1 MTATAKKLSIRLE
14 AVGGD
19 KVRQEFKTL
28 GADGQKAFRQ
38 ITQVIQPANDNLRAL
53 SDTAKTFNGILK
65 QTAGLFG
72 AYLGASGLVRT
83 FKGIVSINKEFE
95 SLSGSLKTVTG
106 SAEKARAAFTLIED
120 FATSTPYQLEEIV
133 DSFIRLKAMGL
144 EPSME
149 TLTSY
154 GNTASAFGKNI
165 LEFVSAV
172 TSATVGE
179 FERLKT
185 FGIKAKVEG
194 ERVKFIFQGVTTEVG
209 KNAVEIENYLRSIG
223 TINFAG
229 AMKEQMDTMG
239 GVMSNIEDAFGK
251 LARNIGEAGLTT
263 AIKNALKQFND
274 MVDGAEGAATSIGKG
289 LTTAVNLAANAF
301 FLLAKHADV
310 AIELLTVRLDSK
322 ALLGGLTLLRA
333 GIGYVQASLAGMS
346 LQAKSAVAGI
356 AMMSNVSKLAAVQ
369 MGVLATAAGVLRGAL
384 ALIGGPAGLAVL
396 ACMVLYKLVDSH
408 DVAKRA
414 AHDHAE
420 TLKKLQ
426 DELKATTEE
435 AAKFSAEQQ
444 KDMSLAEWEL
454 KLKTAKQNIED
465 LTAEIKNTGGLS
477 FRIRHSPKSLL
488 KDYEIYAKEW
498 AETLRQSK
506 ISLEQY
512 EKEIWAVA
520 AQYPDFQP
528 QAKEIQNKLLLL
540 KAAEQDAYKAQ
551 QELKY
556 LENPELRPKEESK
569 TVTPTP
575 TSSIVPK
582 TTDKS
587 ADNAYKRNIEDI
599 KNKLLEL
606 KTPYE
611 QAMAKAD
618 QWKEN
623 ALKNLRSSASGYED
637 YKKQIEQVYD
647 NMVKKAD
654 ETALA
659 TSKKMEDGFKRSFIG
674 LKKEVDDLAT
684 LAESTVINAFHSME
698 DTLVSFVTTG
708 KMNISD
714 LVNSIVQD
722 FAKLAMRQAVTQ
734 PLMASLSA
742 YMGFG
747 AAHTGGIVGA
757 DTLKTTYAS
766 PAVFS
771 GAPKFHKG
779 GIVGDEVPIIAK
791 RGEGV
796 FTKEQMKALGDGGGT
811 EVNVNVNVVNNA
823 ASEVKT
829 SVSKTN
835 LGNGDFSLDVVIE
848 KIEGAI
854 GKNISKGEGLSP
866 LLEQRYGLNPA
877 YGSYR

>member
-19 KVRQEFKTL
+19 KVRSEFKSL
-28 GADGQKAFRQ
+28 GTDGQKAFRQ
-38 ITQVIQPANDNLRAL
+38 ITQVITPANDNLIAL

-65 QTAGLFG
+65 QTAGLVG
-72 AYLGASGLVRT
+72 AYLGASGLMRT

-120 FATSTPYQLEEIV
+120 FATSTPYQLEEII

-149 TLTSY
+149 ALTSY

-251 LARNIGEAGLTT
+251 LSRNIGEAGLTT

-274 MVDGAEGAATSIGKG
+274 MVDGAADAATSIGKG

-301 FLLAKHADV
+301 FFLAKHADV
-310 AIELLTVRLDSK
+310 AIELLTVRLGSK

-333 GIGYVQASLAGMS
+333 GISYVQASLAGMS
-346 LQAKSAVAGI
+346 VQAKSAVAGI

-396 ACMVLYKLVDSH
+396 ACMALYKLVDSH

-435 AAKFSAEQQ
+435 AAKFSAELQ
-444 KDMSLAEWEL
+444 KDMSLAEWGL
-454 KLKTAKQNIED
+454 KLKTAKQNIKD
-465 LTAEIKNTGGLS
+465 LTAEIKSTGGLS
-477 FRIRHSPKSLL
+477 FRIRHSPKALL

-520 AQYPDFQP
+520 AKSPDFQP

-569 TVTPTP
+569 TVTQTP
-575 TSSIVPK
+575 TFTTPK

-587 ADNAYKRNIEDI
+587 AENAYKRNIEDI

-623 ALKNLRSSASGYED
+623 ALQNLRSSASGYDD

-647 NMVKKAD
+647 HMVKKAD

-659 TSKKMEDGFKRSFIG
+659 TSKKMEDGFKRGFIG
-674 LKKEVDDLAT
+674 LKKEVDDFAI
-684 LAESTVINAFHSME
+684 LAESTVRNAFHSME
-698 DTLVSFVTTG
+698 DALVSFVTTG

-747 AAHTGGIVGA
+747 TAHTGGIVGA

>member
-28 GADGQKAFRQ
+28 GTDGQKAFRQ

-65 QTAGLFG
+65 QTAGLVG
-72 AYLGASGLVRT
+72 AYLGASGLMRT

-106 SAEKARAAFTLIED
+106 SAEKARAAFTLLED

-149 TLTSY
+149 ALTSY

-263 AIKNALKQFND
+263 AIKNALKLFND
-274 MVDGAEGAATSIGKG
+274 MVDSAGDAATSIGKG
-289 LTTAVNLAANAF
+289 LTTAVNMAANAF
-301 FLLAKHADV
+301 FFLAKHADV
-310 AIELLTVRLDSK
+310 AIELLTVRLGSK

-346 LQAKSAVAGI
+346 VQAKSAVAGI

-369 MGVLATAAGVLRGAL
+369 MGVLAMAAGVLRGAL

-396 ACMVLYKLVDSH
+396 ACMALYKLVDSH

-444 KDMSLAEWEL
+444 KDMSLAEWGL
-454 KLKTAKQNIED
+454 KLKTARQNIKD

-477 FRIRHSPKSLL
+477 FRIRHSPKALL

-512 EKEIWAVA
+512 EKEIWAVVA
-520 AQYPDFQP
+520 KSPDFQP

-551 QELKY
+551 NELKY
-556 LENPELRPKEESK
+556 LENPELRPKEPVKAE
-569 TVTPTP
+569 TLTPTF
-575 TSSIVPK
+575 TTPK
-582 TTDKS
+582 TTEKS
-587 ADNAYKRNIEDI
+587 AENAYKRNIEDI

-659 TSKKMEDGFKRSFIG
+659 TSKKMEDGFKRGFIG
-674 LKKEVDDLAT
+674 LKKEVDGFAT
-684 LAESTVINAFHSME
+684 LAESTVRNAFHSME
-698 DTLVSFVTTG
+698 DALVSFVTTG

-722 FAKLAMRQAVTQ
+722 FAKLAMRQAITQ

-757 DTLKTTYAS
+757 DTLKTTYAN

-796 FTKEQMKALGDGGGT
+796 FTKEQMKALGSQDKADINI
-811 EVNVNVNVVNNA
+811 NVKVVNNI

-829 SVSKTN
+829 SVSKTK

-854 GKNISKGEGLSP
+854 GKNITKGEGISP
-866 LLEQRYGLNPA
+866 ILEQRYGLNPA

>member
-38 ITQVIQPANDNLRAL
+38 ITQVITPANDNLLAL

-72 AYLGASGLVRT
+72 AYLGASGLMRT

-149 TLTSY
+149 ALTSY

-274 MVDGAEGAATSIGKG
+274 MVDGAADAATSIGKG

-301 FLLAKHADV
+301 FFLAKHADV
-310 AIELLTVRLDSK
+310 AIELLTVRLGSK

-333 GIGYVQASLAGMS
+333 GIGYVQASLVGMS
-346 LQAKSAVAGI
+346 LQAKSVVAGI

-369 MGVLATAAGVLRGAL
+369 MSVLATAAGVLRGAL

-396 ACMVLYKLVDSH
+396 ACMALYKLVDSH

-444 KDMSLAEWEL
+444 KDMSLAEWGL
-454 KLKTAKQNIED
+454 KLKTAKQNIKD
-465 LTAEIKNTGGLS
+465 LSAEIKNTGGLS

-556 LENPELRPKEESK
+556 LENPELRPKEPVKAE
-569 TVTPTP
+569 TPTP
-575 TSSIVPK
+575 TFTTPK

-587 ADNAYKRNIEDI
+587 ADNDYKRNIEDI

-623 ALKNLRSSASGYED
+623 ALKNLRSSAAGYED

-659 TSKKMEDGFKRSFIG
+659 TSKKMEDGFKRGFIG
-674 LKKEVDDLAT
+674 LKKEVDDFAT
-684 LAESTVINAFHSME
+684 LAESTVRNDFHSME
-698 DTLVSFVTTG
+698 DALVSFVTTG

-757 DTLKTTYAS
+757 DNLKTTYAS

-796 FTKEQMKALGDGGGT
+796 FTKEQMKALGNGGGT

>member
-38 ITQVIQPANDNLRAL
+38 ITQVITPANDNLIAL

-72 AYLGASGLVRT
+72 AYLGASGLMRT

-149 TLTSY
+149 ALTSY

-274 MVDGAEGAATSIGKG
+274 MVDGAEDAATSIGKG

-301 FLLAKHADV
+301 FFLAKHADV
-310 AIELLTVRLDSK
+310 AIELLTVRLGSK

-333 GIGYVQASLAGMS
+333 GIGYVQASLTGMS

-369 MGVLATAAGVLRGAL
+369 MSVLATAAGVLRGAL

-396 ACMVLYKLVDSH
+396 ACMALYKLVDSH

-414 AHDHAE
+414 AHNHAE

-444 KDMSLAEWEL
+444 KDMSLAEWGL
-454 KLKTAKQNIED
+454 KLKTAKQNIKD

-477 FRIRHSPKSLL
+477 FRVRHSPKALL

-520 AQYPDFQP
+520 AEYPDFQP
-528 QAKEIQNKLLLL
+528 QAKEIQDKLLLL

-551 QELKY
+551 NELKY

-575 TSSIVPK
+575 TFTTPK

-659 TSKKMEDGFKRSFIG
+659 TSKKMEDGFKRGFIG
-674 LKKEVDDLAT
+674 LKKEVDDFAT
-684 LAESTVINAFHSME
+684 LAESTVRNAFHSME
-698 DTLVSFVTTG
+698 DALVSFVTTG

-757 DTLKTTYAS
+757 DNLKTIYAS

-771 GAPKFHKG
+771 GASKFHKG

-796 FTKEQMKALGDGGGT
+796 FTKEQMKALGNGGGT